1 MSKRDFHT
9 WLSNF
14 RYSIA
19 DFGYY
24 INFNKVYNNIE
35 SIKIELK
42 LNLIMDWIYR

>member
-24 INFNKVYNNIE
+24 IDFNKVYINVE
-35 SIKIELK
+35 AIKIELK
-42 LNLIMDWIYR
+42 QNLIMDWIYR

>member
-14 RYSIA
+14 KYSIA

>member
-1 MSKRDFHT
+1 MAKRDFHT

-24 INFNKVYNNIE
+24 IDFNKVYNNVE
-35 SIKIELK
+35 AIKIELK

>member
-1 MSKRDFHT
+1 MAKRNFHT

-19 DFGYY
+19 DFGFY
-24 INFNKVYNNIE
+24 IDFNKVYNNIE

>member
-24 INFNKVYNNIE
+24 IDFNKVYNNIE

-42 LNLIMDWIYR
+42 QNLIMDWIYR